1 MKKSILPILAFA
13 LVLTACNSNL
23 TSSSSSASS
32 TPVSTA
38 SSTSSSSTTS
48 GSSSSS
54 SSSSTTPIPVTESA
68 LDLFKTAAEVKN
80 YTFNVVD
87 YGGNSQQFFLEDAF
101 YYQFIGDLKINGFIK
116 DDYGVYTVTV
126 SSTGNVSGGYYYID
140 DETDEPLQDIYPSL
154 TSLASV
160 SFDEDLYTENN
171 GIYIL
176 KDLVGYEAR
185 KIFEVIGY
193 DPASTYS
200 GMNLTDVYEIHL
212 QVNEY

>member
-68 LDLFKTAAEVKN
+68 LDLFKTAAEVKIIHSMLLI
-80 YTFNVVD
+80 TVVIA
-87 YGGNSQQFFLEDAF
+87 NNFFWKMLS
-101 YYQFIGDLKINGFIK
+101 IIN
-116 DDYGVYTVTV
+116 
-126 SSTGNVSGGYYYID
+126 
-140 DETDEPLQDIYPSL
+140 L
-154 TSLASV
+154 SV
-160 SFDEDLYTENN
+160 
-171 GIYIL
+171 I
-176 KDLVGYEAR
+176 
-185 KIFEVIGY
+185 
-193 DPASTYS
+193 
-200 GMNLTDVYEIHL
+200 
-212 QVNEY
+212 

>member
-68 LDLFKTAAEVKN
+68 LDLFKTAAEVNEKSALLRAGRTRQGRIAN
-80 YTFNVVD
+80 
-87 YGGNSQQFFLEDAF
+87 NSFWKMLS
-101 YYQFIGDLKINGFIK
+101 IIN
-116 DDYGVYTVTV
+116 
-126 SSTGNVSGGYYYID
+126 
-140 DETDEPLQDIYPSL
+140 L
-154 TSLASV
+154 SV
-160 SFDEDLYTENN
+160 
-171 GIYIL
+171 I
-176 KDLVGYEAR
+176 
-185 KIFEVIGY
+185 
-193 DPASTYS
+193 
-200 GMNLTDVYEIHL
+200 
-212 QVNEY
+212 